1 MKGKRFLWQ
10 LYLDKEKRRVAQEMT
25 CKRLFSWA
33 LTWGTVLYSQPFD
46 HTLDLG
52 RRVEEEGQQFLR
64 ELSHESY
71 LVFHMIDSLI
81 KKFPSRNCLLRAS
94 MSGRPL
100 GRNCRWTLL
109 TAETRTR
116 SWKRSAVYKKRL
128 QVHDQRF
135 DEMVVGS
142 VSRS

>member
-1 MKGKRFLWQ
+1 
-10 LYLDKEKRRVAQEMT
+10 
-25 CKRLFSWA
+25 
-33 LTWGTVLYSQPFD
+33 
-46 HTLDLG
+46 
-52 RRVEEEGQQFLR
+52 
-64 ELSHESY
+64 
-71 LVFHMIDSLI
+71 
-81 KKFPSRNCLLRAS
+81 

-142 VSRS
+142 VSSKNSTLDSIRTKHMSAMIPWTVFGGVLRLGSAGQPLQQDSKHTAAVL

>member
-1 MKGKRFLWQ
+1 
-10 LYLDKEKRRVAQEMT
+10 
-25 CKRLFSWA
+25 
-33 LTWGTVLYSQPFD
+33 
-46 HTLDLG
+46 
-52 RRVEEEGQQFLR
+52 
-64 ELSHESY
+64 
-71 LVFHMIDSLI
+71 
-81 KKFPSRNCLLRAS
+81 

-142 VSRS
+142 VSRSPKIIPSGDPQFRNLVLWISRSLSRFETQDIKTQPQINH